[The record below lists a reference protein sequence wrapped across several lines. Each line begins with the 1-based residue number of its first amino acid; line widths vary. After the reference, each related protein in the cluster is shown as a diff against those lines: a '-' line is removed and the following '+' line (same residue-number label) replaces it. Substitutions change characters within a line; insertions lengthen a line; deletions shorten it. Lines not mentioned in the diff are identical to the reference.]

1 MVSGIIKLTYILL
14 GIYLMIACISGTAS
28 FIFALVLSSLV
39 SIGLDLLVAKY
50 AERWLRKN

>member
-14 GIYLMIACISGTAS
+14 GIYLLIACISGTAS
-28 FIFALVLSSLV
+28 FIFALILSSLV

-50 AERWLRKN
+50 AER